1 MKDKFLKGKYPK
13 FYRPTVKAS
22 WNITRFLIVNKDLKI
37 FSCNISDFVISELNH
52 YSMQDIA
59 AYLKAG
65 HIKETTR
72 EEAALL

>member
-1 MKDKFLKGKYPK
+1 MKDKLLKGKSPK
-13 FYRPTVKAS
+13 FYCPTVKAS

-37 FSCNISDFVISELNH
+37 FACNISDFVINELYH
-52 YSMQDIA
+52 YSAQDLA